1 MVKNITGGNKSKK
14 QARGSGAAVSQNK
27 NVRKAIEDGEIYA
40 VVTKINGGNNCQ
52 IMCNDGIA
60 RCCFIRNKFKSFGK
74 RENTIS
80 VGIWILAGVRLWES
94 RASGVQKCDLLEV
107 YSDTEKD
114 YLKQNETCSF
124 NHLLNA
130 IEADRSSKSIG
141 GVMFSNTID
150 NDNDNND
157 NGMKEEKF
165 IDKEINDTDDI
176 LLMEEQEQE
185 EEKVISSRKKINNN
199 NNNNNNNKSLKDI
212 LNPKNH
218 TSSSSNNNNNNNN
231 NLDSN
236 NWLKDDTINVDDI

>member
-27 NVRKAIEDGEIYA
+27 HVRIAIEDGEIYA

-60 RCCFIRNKFKSFGK
+60 RCCLIRNKFKAFGK

-114 YLKQNETCSF
+114 YLKQNETCNF

-130 IEADRSSKSIG
+130 IEADRSG
-141 GVMFSNTID
+141 GGAVMFSNTID
-150 NDNDNND
+150 NDDNG
-157 NGMKEEKF
+157 NGMKEDNL
-165 IDKEINDTDDI
+165 IDETDDV
-176 LLMEEQEQE
+176 LMEEE
-185 EEKVISSRKKINNN
+185 EEEEEEEVNSIKKK
-199 NNNNNNNKSLKDI
+199 NNKSLRDI

-218 TSSSSNNNNNNNN
+218 SSNNNNNN
-231 NLDSN
+231 NLDS

>member
-27 NVRKAIEDGEIYA
+27 IVRKAIEEGEVYA

-80 VGIWILAGVRLWES
+80 IGIWILAGIRLWES

-130 IEADRSSKSIG
+130 IEADRSSKSVG
-141 GVMFSNTID
+141 GVMFSNTVDDD
-150 NDNDNND
+150 NDENENENDNENENENEND
-157 NGMKEEKF
+157 NGMKQEYF
-165 IDKEINDTDDI
+165 VDDEMDV
-176 LLMEEQEQE
+176 LMGGNADS
-185 EEKVISSRKKINNN
+185 IKKKKN

-218 TSSSSNNNNNNNN
+218 SSSS
-231 NLDSN
+231 DTN
-236 NWLKDDTINVDDI
+236 NWLKDDNNTINVDDI